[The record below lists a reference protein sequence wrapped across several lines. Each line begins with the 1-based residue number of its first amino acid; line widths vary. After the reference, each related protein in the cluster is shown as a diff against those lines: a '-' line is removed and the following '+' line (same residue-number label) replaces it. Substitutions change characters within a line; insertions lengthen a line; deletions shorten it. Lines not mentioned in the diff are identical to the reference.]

1 MTGPPFW
8 KCEVCGYV
16 HQGDAPPDSCPVC
29 GADRDRFAPLKIM
42 SAPSAPPA
50 AGQWRCTVC
59 DHVVTAGG
67 PPECC
72 PVCGATANLF
82 EPYRPQAAVCREAP
96 VEQLVILGAGV
107 AGITAAETARAL
119 APATRITVLTREEEL
134 PYYRLNLT
142 RLLAIEV
149 EEQALP
155 LKPLEWYA
163 EQRIALV
170 VGEAVAIEREERR
183 VRLQAGGAIP
193 YDRLILANGAH
204 PFVPPLPGA
213 TRAGVV
219 TLRTLGDTRRI
230 LGQLR
235 AGNRCVCIGGGLL
248 GLETAAAL
256 QRHGAAVTVLEG
268 FGWLLPRQLPRQG
281 GGLLQ
286 ELVEARGIGV
296 CCDAQVK
303 ELCGDERVQA
313 VRLADGREFPCD
325 LVVLTVGVR
334 PNSFL
339 ARAAGLAVGS
349 GVTVDDRMLSSDP
362 AIFAAGDVAEHRQV
376 VYGIWPAAYA
386 QGVVAGTNAVCG
398 GVEFHGLPPAT
409 RLKVMGVELFSAGRI
424 SADDGSYRL
433 VEVREGGNYR
443 AILCRDNRCLGGALL
458 GDTALAPV
466 LKEAIESGTQL
477 QERPELLAHFPGAVT
492 A

>member
-1 MTGPPFW
+1 MTRPTVW
-8 KCEVCGYV
+8 KCEICGYV
-16 HQGDAPPDSCPVC
+16 HQGGEPPDSCPVC
-29 GADRDRFAPLKIM
+29 GVDRDRFSPLKIM
-42 SAPSAPPA
+42 GAPEAKPA
-50 AGQWRCTVC
+50 SGQWRCTVC
-59 DHVVTAGG
+59 DHLETSGQ
-67 PPECC
+67 PPESC

-82 EPYRPQAAVCREAP
+82 EPYRPPAAVSREPALGR
-96 VEQLVILGAGV
+96 LVILGAGV
-107 AGITAAETARAL
+107 AGVTAAETARSLDAS
-119 APATRITVLTREEEL
+119 TQITLISRESEL

-142 RLLAIEV
+142 RLLAVEV
-149 EEQALP
+149 DEQALP
-155 LKPLEWYA
+155 LKPMEWYA
-163 EQRIALV
+163 QQRIDLV
-170 VGEAVAIEREERR
+170 VGEAVAIEREARR
-183 VRLQAGGAIP
+183 VKLQDGATVP
-193 YDRLILANGAH
+193 YERLILANGAH

-219 TLRTLGDTRRI
+219 TLRTLGDARHI

-235 AGNRCVCIGGGLL
+235 PGSRCVCIGGGLL

-256 QRHGAAVTVLEG
+256 QRRGAAVTVLEG

-281 GGLLQ
+281 GILLQ
-286 ELVEARGIGV
+286 ELVEARDIGV

-303 ELCGDERVQA
+303 ELCGDERVQS
-313 VRLADGREFPCD
+313 VRLANGREFPCE

-362 AIFAAGDVAEHRQV
+362 AIFAAGDVAEHHQV

-398 GVEFHGLPPAT
+398 GAEFPGLPPAT

-433 VEVREGGNYR
+433 VEVQEGGNYR

-458 GDTALAPV
+458 GDTTLAPV
-466 LKEAIESGTQL
+466 LKEAIESGAQL
-477 QERPELLAHFPGAVT
+477 QERPVLLEHFPGAVT